1 MVSSG
6 NSTASFGGD
15 STIASDNRRNYDEEE
30 IQASVNQDGG
40 ENGDKVFDEEEY
52 MAEVGEMNCYCV
64 PSRVYGLKDFLFRTM
79 AWIILNKEQ
88 IIGGYTGRLRF
99 YQKQTV

>member
-15 STIASDNRRNYDEEE
+15 ASTIGSGNKGYDEEE
-30 IQASVNQDGG
+30 IQANANQDGG
-40 ENGDKVFDEEEY
+40 ENSGKVFDEEEY

-64 PSRVYGLKDFLFRTM
+64 PSRVYGFKDFLFRTL
-79 AWIILNKEQ
+79 AWIMLNKEQ
-88 IIGGYTGRLRF
+88 IIGGFTGRSNALDGH
-99 YQKQTV
+99 